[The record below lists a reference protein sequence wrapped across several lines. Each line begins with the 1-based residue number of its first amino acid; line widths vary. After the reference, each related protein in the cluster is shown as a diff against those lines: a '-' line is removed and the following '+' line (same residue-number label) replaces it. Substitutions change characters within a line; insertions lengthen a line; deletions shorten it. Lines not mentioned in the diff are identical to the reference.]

1 MSGRER
7 SVGRPCTKICTV
19 GKSRWTVVV
28 PGMRCRKEETLLL
41 SEAAFTVSMVMSVRL
56 LSGRQTT
63 RWIRVAWRAVLML
76 SLMATVEEVR
86 GVPSL
91 LMRRRRSLWVISF
104 AWGGDK
110 ADGEEV
116 AAGGA
121 LCGAFDGGGGA
132 GFFAF
137 LPATCDQR
145 GTAGGRVGFGARM
158 CGAAG
163 AGPPSAGEVGFGV
176 GVGDSW

>member
-1 MSGRER
+1 
-7 SVGRPCTKICTV
+7 
-19 GKSRWTVVV
+19 
-28 PGMRCRKEETLLL
+28 
-41 SEAAFTVSMVMSVRL
+41 
-56 LSGRQTT
+56 
-63 RWIRVAWRAVLML
+63 ML
-76 SLMATVEEVR
+76 SRMATVEEVR

-104 AWGGDK
+104 TWVGDGVG
-110 ADGEEV
+110 GEEV
-116 AAGGA
+116 AAGGT

-145 GTAGGRVGFGARM
+145 GTTGGRVGFGAWM

-176 GVGDSW
+176 GMGDS

>member
-1 MSGRER
+1 
-7 SVGRPCTKICTV
+7 
-19 GKSRWTVVV
+19 
-28 PGMRCRKEETLLL
+28 
-41 SEAAFTVSMVMSVRL
+41 
-56 LSGRQTT
+56 
-63 RWIRVAWRAVLML
+63 ML
-76 SLMATVEEVR
+76 SRMATVEEVS

-104 AWGGDK
+104 AWGGDGAGGK
-110 ADGEEV
+110 EV

-132 GFFAF
+132 DFCAF

-145 GTAGGRVGFGARM
+145 GTTGGRVGFGAWM

-163 AGPPSAGEVGFGV
+163 AGPPSVGEVGFGV
-176 GVGDSW
+176 GVGNS